1 VSVKRLISLVVPAV
15 LSAAVVVPS
24 LVVAPA
30 IAAEDAPLTPTSV
43 IADTVRAHRLLRSFA
58 VDFTYSQIDN
68 LQPEVEL
75 GSAYFRGGR
84 FRVSYEDID
93 WYNNGR
99 YVWRHHRPVNRVFIF
114 DAAPNTYWD
123 LDRVL
128 WYDWTTAE
136 ATELMPESESWH
148 VTVVVNDPN
157 VDLFR
162 AELWV
167 NMDTKLIDRAILY
180 DRAGVRHSYDLGE
193 YDRRRTP
200 LNIYTFSVRKNPET
214 ELLPFTAEPYFE
226 AEIQE

>member
-1 VSVKRLISLVVPAV
+1 MKRLISLVVPAV
-15 LSAAVVVPS
+15 LLAAVVVPS
-24 LVVAPA
+24 PLVAPA
-30 IAAEDAPLTPTSV
+30 IAAEDAPITPTSV
-43 IADTVRAHRLLRSFA
+43 VADAVRAHRVMRSFA

-68 LQPEVEL
+68 LQAEVEQ

-84 FRVSYEDID
+84 FRVSYEDVD

-128 WYDWTTAE
+128 WYDWSLAE
-136 ATELMPESESWH
+136 ATELVPESESWH

-167 NMDTKLIDRAILY
+167 DMESKLIDRAILY

>member
-1 VSVKRLISLVVPAV
+1 MKRLISLVVPAV
-15 LSAAVVVPS
+15 LLAAVVVPS
-24 LVVAPA
+24 LLVAPA
-30 IAAEDAPLTPTSV
+30 IAAEDAPITPTSV
-43 IADTVRAHRLLRSFA
+43 VADAVRAHRVMRSFA

-68 LQPEVEL
+68 LQAEVEQ

-84 FRVSYEDID
+84 FRISYEDID

-99 YVWRHHRPVNRVFIF
+99 YVWEHYRLVNRVFIR
-114 DAAPNTYWD
+114 DAAPSAYWD

-128 WYDWTTAE
+128 WYDWTLAE
-136 ATELMPESESWH
+136 ATELVPESDSWH

-167 NMDTKLIDRAILY
+167 SMETKLIDRAILY
-180 DRAGVRHSYDLGE
+180 DRKGVRHSYDLAE

-200 LNIYTFSVRKNPET
+200 LNIYTFSVRKNPDT
-214 ELLPFTAEPYFE
+214 ELLPLTAEPYFE

>member
-1 VSVKRLISLVVPAV
+1 MKRLISLVVPAV
-15 LSAAVVVPS
+15 LLAAVVVPS

-30 IAAEDAPLTPTSV
+30 IAAEDAPITPQSV
-43 IADTVRAHRLLRSFA
+43 IADTVRAHRLMRSFS
-58 VDFTYSQIDN
+58 VDFTYAQIDS
-68 LQPEVEL
+68 LQSEVEL

-114 DAAPNTYWD
+114 DAAPSTYWD

-128 WYDWTTAE
+128 WYDWTLAE
-136 ATELMPESESWH
+136 ATELVPESESWH

-167 NMDTKLIDRAILY
+167 DMESKLIDRAILY

>member
-15 LSAAVVVPS
+15 LLAAVVVPS

-30 IAAEDAPLTPTSV
+30 IAAEDAPITPQSV
-43 IADTVRAHRLLRSFA
+43 IADTVRAHRLMRSFS
-58 VDFTYSQIDN
+58 VDFTYAQIDS
-68 LQPEVEL
+68 LQSEVEL

-114 DAAPNTYWD
+114 DAAPSTYWD

-128 WYDWTTAE
+128 WYDWTLAE
-136 ATELMPESESWH
+136 ATELVPESESWH

-167 NMDTKLIDRAILY
+167 DMESKLIDRAILY

>member
-1 VSVKRLISLVVPAV
+1 MKRLISLVVPAV

-84 FRVSYEDID
+84 FRISYEDID

>member
-1 VSVKRLISLVVPAV
+1 MKRLISLVVPAV
-15 LSAAVVVPS
+15 LSAAVVVSS

-30 IAAEDAPLTPTSV
+30 IAAEDAPITATNV
-43 IADTVRAHRLLRSFA
+43 IADTVRAHRLMRSFA

-68 LQPEVEL
+68 LQPEVQL

-84 FRVSYEDID
+84 FRISYEEID
-93 WYNNGR
+93 WYNNSR
-99 YVWRHHRPVNRVFIF
+99 YVWRHHRPVDRVFIF
-114 DAAPNTYWD
+114 DAAPSTYWD

-128 WYDWTTAE
+128 WYDWNLAE
-136 ATELMPESESWH
+136 ATELVPESESWH

-167 NMDTKLIDRAILY
+167 SMETKLIDRAILY

>member
-1 VSVKRLISLVVPAV
+1 MKRLISLVVPAV
-15 LSAAVVVPS
+15 LLAAVVVPS
-24 LVVAPA
+24 PLVAPA
-30 IAAEDAPLTPTSV
+30 IAAEDAPITPTSV
-43 IADTVRAHRLLRSFA
+43 VADAVRAHRVMRSFA

-68 LQPEVEL
+68 LQAEVEQ

-84 FRVSYEDID
+84 FRVSYEDVD

-128 WYDWTTAE
+128 WYDWTLAE
-136 ATELMPESESWH
+136 ATELVPESESWH

-167 NMDTKLIDRAILY
+167 DMESKLIDRAILY

>member
-1 VSVKRLISLVVPAV
+1 MKRLISLVVPAV
-15 LSAAVVVPS
+15 LLSAVVVPS
-24 LVVAPA
+24 ALEAPA
-30 IAAEDAPLTPTSV
+30 HAAEDAPITPTSV
-43 IADTVRAHRLLRSFA
+43 VAETVRAHRGMRSFA

-68 LQPEVEL
+68 LQAEVEQ

-84 FRVSYEDID
+84 FRISYEEID
-93 WYNNGR
+93 WYSNGR
-99 YVWRHHRPVNRVFIF
+99 YVWRHHHPVNRVFIF
-114 DAAPNTYWD
+114 DADPNLYWD

-128 WYDWTTAE
+128 WYDWSTAE
-136 ATELMPESESWH
+136 ATELVPESESWH
-148 VTVVVNDPN
+148 VTVVVNDPT

-167 NMDTKLIDRAILY
+167 SMDTKLIDRAILY

-200 LNIYTFSVRKNPET
+200 LNIYTFSVRKNPDT

>member
-1 VSVKRLISLVVPAV
+1 MKRLISLVVPVV
-15 LSAAVVVPS
+15 LLPSVVVPS
-24 LVVAPA
+24 LLTAPA
-30 IAAEDAPLTPTSV
+30 IAAEDVSITPASV
-43 IADTVRAHRLLRSFA
+43 VADTVRAHRLMRSFS
-58 VDFTYSQIDN
+58 VDFTYAQIDD
-68 LQPEVEL
+68 LQSEVEL

-114 DAAPNTYWD
+114 DAEPGTYWD

-128 WYDWTTAE
+128 WYDWTLAE
-136 ATELMPESESWH
+136 ATELVPESESWH
-148 VTVVVNDPN
+148 VTVVVNDPK

-167 NMDTKLIDRAILY
+167 DMETKLIDRAILY
-180 DRAGVRHSYDLGE
+180 DRAGVRHSYDLSE

>member
-1 VSVKRLISLVVPAV
+1 MKRLISLVVPAV